1 MVNKRI
7 RAAAALKLVRKVARR
22 HGLTVVHVPGRGKG
36 SHQIYALRNSADR
49 EVARLGLTD
58 HPRELSWT
66 VLGQI
71 EGGLAFLF
79 GERWMEER

>member
-1 MVNKRI
+1 MKS
-7 RAAAALKLVRKVARR
+7 AAALKLVRKVARR
-22 HGLTVVHVPGRGKG
+22 HNLTVVPVSGRGKG
-36 SHQIYALRNSADR
+36 SHQMYALVDPADR
-49 EVARLGLTD
+49 EVARFVLTD

-71 EGGLAFLF
+71 EDGLVFLF